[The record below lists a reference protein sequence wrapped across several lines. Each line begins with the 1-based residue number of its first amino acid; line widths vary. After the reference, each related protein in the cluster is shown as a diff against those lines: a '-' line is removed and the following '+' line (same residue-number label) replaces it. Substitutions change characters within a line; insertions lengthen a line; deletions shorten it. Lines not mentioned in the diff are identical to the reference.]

1 MTLWNDVT
9 TGIQEYQVSLWMSS
23 QLLDGMEG
31 KWKMFQ
37 SIVLGQNS
45 AMTKKLNKIWNFTSR
60 KASH

>member
-37 SIVLGQNS
+37 SIVLGQTF
-45 AMTKKLNKIWNFTSR
+45 AMTKNWTR
-60 KASH
+60 YET